1 MRHSQLPRIRDD
13 DKLPFDGLIEP
24 PTEERR
30 DCLTEMTHE
39 RHIKMTSIWTLMYK
53 LGAVC
58 NSLGV
63 EDGDSATLPPS
74 IFWIL
79 TCMFALGPLEDNF
92 PAQHLEWSLMIIKK
106 QSA

>member
-13 DKLPFDGLIEP
+13 DKLLFDGLIEP

-39 RHIKMTSIWTLMYK
+39 RHIKMASIWTLMYK

-63 EDGDSATLPPS
+63 VDGDSATLPS
-74 IFWIL
+74 SSGFSRACLHWDRSRI
-79 TCMFALGPLEDNF
+79 TF
-92 PAQHLEWSLMIIKK
+92 PPNIWNGA
-106 QSA
+106 